1 MYGLVA
7 SWLMD
12 ILNVNTFTYEGA
24 PLFTLMEKF
33 VIKEVTSLFGYPEGS
48 GGIFCPGGSLANGF
62 AMNLA
67 RYLKFPDVKVK
78 RLIIAYY

>member
-1 MYGLVA
+1 MFLSVDMYGLIG

-33 VIKEVTSLFGYPEGS
+33 VIKEVCSLFGYPKES
-48 GGIFCPGGSLANGF
+48 GGICCPGGSLGNGF

-67 RYLKFPDVKVK
+67 RYLKFPNIKV
-78 RLIIAYY
+78 R